1 MLRKLSFVLP
11 LMIFVVGLSGAQQMQ
26 RQPERPWWFTLE
38 QGKSYFR
45 SGSFGNALMTFED
58 ARRSRLAQFTR
69 MEQDFIHVLSLPEV
83 RTLGDSLEFVERFI
97 AMRSQTAA
105 AAALAQLYH
114 FVPRES
120 LRGSVSQALREMDRL
135 KAYPE
140 AEFWLG
146 ETYRA
151 EGELLLAL
159 QQYERA
165 WNQRELLSVPE
176 FDIEILYRIVDIH
189 RTRMNYQEMERRAR
203 EIVEGLGPTGA
214 PRDEFW
220 AGNPPGSHNPLRAA
234 MARILE
240 MEGINRF
247 LTLYRHYNTDTERA
261 HRLLGFFY
269 TATNRFAP
277 AVDHLMF
284 AFLIQNSIIINDVIR
299 REFDFAFST
308 LEDLMT
314 FVRPGSELAAFM
326 EETEYFRTAFYLSSA
341 LQATGRTRPA
351 AQLWAF
357 LASSDDA
364 GDWGNRARRSP
375 TPIIERALELP

>member
-1 MLRKLSFVLP
+1 MFCVSSL
-11 LMIFVVGLSGAQQMQ
+11 GAQQIQ

-38 QGKSYFR
+38 EGKFHFRNGSY
-45 SGSFGNALMTFED
+45 GNALLAFED
-58 ARRSRLAQFTR
+58 ARRGRLAQFIR
-69 MEQDFIHVLSLPEV
+69 MEQDFIQLLSLPEV
-83 RTLGDSLEFVERFI
+83 RFLGDNLEFVERFI
-97 AMRSQTAA
+97 AERHQTAA
-105 AAALAQLYH
+105 GAALAQLYH

-120 LRGSVSQALREMDRL
+120 LRGSVNRALGEIDRL

-146 ETYRA
+146 ETFRA
-151 EGELLLAL
+151 EGELTLAL

-165 WNQRELLSVPE
+165 WNSRALLKVPE
-176 FDIEILYRIVDIH
+176 FDVEILYRIVDIH

-203 EIVEGLGPTGA
+203 EIVEGIGPSGA
-214 PRDEFW
+214 PRDELW
-220 AGNPPGSHNPLRAA
+220 AGNPPGAHNALRAA

-240 MEGINRF
+240 TEGINRF
-247 LTLYRHYNTDTERA
+247 LTLYRHHNTDTERA

-269 TATNRFAP
+269 SATNRFIP
-277 AVDHLMF
+277 AADHLMF
-284 AFLIQNSIIINDVIR
+284 AFLIQNSIIISEVIR
-299 REFDFAFST
+299 REFDFTFST

-314 FVRPGSELAAFM
+314 HVRPGSQLAAFM
-326 EETEYFRTAFYLSSA
+326 EETEYFRTAFYLSAA

-357 LASSDDA
+357 LAASDDA

-375 TPIIERALELP
+375 VPVIERVIELP